1 MAASTRSIACAP
13 AGRPPRASKSSSRR
27 SCRQDRRSTPARCT
41 RTIPSGRARSATG
54 HRNGSTAADL
64 GSRGRGRSS
73 AHAPALVSLDSAG
86 TVPKRSNDACINFS
100 PLPTWR
106 FSRGGRGALRA
117 SGAPTPAPARNRH
130 WPHGGAPA
138 VRLRNPFGRK
148 PKEFPSHLWTQCP
161 SCGEMLFNKQLER
174 NHNVCQ
180 KCGHDFKFEAAGR
193 VELLAD
199 ARSFTETDADIVSS
213 DPLGFVD
220 SKPYPERIAAA
231 QAKTGHK
238 DAVLTGDATISA
250 IPIVLAVMD
259 FEFMGGSMGSV
270 VGEKL
275 TRAAERAF
283 AERKPLVIVSAS
295 GGARMQE
302 GTIALM
308 QLAKTVAALA
318 RLDEARIPFISVLT
332 DPTTGGV
339 LASFASL
346 GDIVLAEPG
355 ALIGFSGARVTSETI
370 GEKLPKGFQRA
381 EFLLEHGFV
390 DQVVPRPQLKERI
403 AFFLNSFRI
412 AGQDLRW
419 SL

>member
-1 MAASTRSIACAP
+1 M
-13 AGRPPRASKSSSRR
+13 
-27 SCRQDRRSTPARCT
+27 
-41 RTIPSGRARSATG
+41 
-54 HRNGSTAADL
+54 
-64 GSRGRGRSS
+64 
-73 AHAPALVSLDSAG
+73 
-86 TVPKRSNDACINFS
+86 
-100 PLPTWR
+100 
-106 FSRGGRGALRA
+106 
-117 SGAPTPAPARNRH
+117 
-130 WPHGGAPA
+130 
-138 VRLRNPFGRK
+138 RLRNPFGRK

-161 SCGEMLFNKQLER
+161 NCGEMLFNKQLAR
-174 NHNVCQ
+174 NQSVCTN
-180 KCGHDFKFEAAGR
+180 CGHHFKLGAKER
-193 VELLAD
+193 LELLAD
-199 ARSFTETDADIVSS
+199 ARSFSETDADMVSS

-220 SKPYPERIAAA
+220 SKTYPDRIAAA

-238 DAVLTGDATISA
+238 DAVLTGTATISD
-250 IPIVLAVMD
+250 IPVVLAVMD

-275 TRAAERAF
+275 TRAAERAL
-283 AERKPLVIVSAS
+283 ADRAPLVIVAAS

-308 QLAKTVAALA
+308 QLAKTVAAVT
-318 RLDEARIPFISVLT
+318 RLDEAGVPFVSVLT

-381 EFLLEHGFV
+381 EFLLDHGFV
-390 DQVVPRPQLKERI
+390 DQVVPRAQLKERI
-403 AFFLNSFRI
+403 AFFLGAFRV

>member
-1 MAASTRSIACAP
+1 
-13 AGRPPRASKSSSRR
+13 
-27 SCRQDRRSTPARCT
+27 
-41 RTIPSGRARSATG
+41 
-54 HRNGSTAADL
+54 
-64 GSRGRGRSS
+64 
-73 AHAPALVSLDSAG
+73 
-86 TVPKRSNDACINFS
+86 
-100 PLPTWR
+100 
-106 FSRGGRGALRA
+106 
-117 SGAPTPAPARNRH
+117 
-130 WPHGGAPA
+130 
-138 VRLRNPFGRK
+138 
-148 PKEFPSHLWTQCP
+148 
-161 SCGEMLFNKQLER
+161 MLFNKQLAR
-174 NHNVCQ
+174 RWNVCQ
-180 KCGHDFKFEAAGR
+180 KCGHHFKLGTAER
-193 VELLAD
+193 IDLLAD
-199 ARSFTETDADIVSS
+199 SRSFSETDADMTSS

-231 QAKTGHK
+231 QAKSGHR
-238 DAVLTGDATISA
+238 DAVVTGDAA
-250 IPIVLAVMD
+250 IAEIPVVLAVMD

-270 VGEKL
+270 VGEKI

-283 AERKPLVIVSAS
+283 AERKPLVIVAAS

-308 QLAKTVAALA
+308 QMAKIVSALA
-318 RLDEARIPFISVLT
+318 RLDAAGTPFVSVLT

-346 GDIVLAEPG
+346 GDIILAEPG

-390 DQVVPRPQLKERI
+390 DQVVPRAQLKERI
-403 AFFLNSFRI
+403 AFFLGAFRV